1 MHSRDQICRADLPPD
16 LALSE
21 LVAVRDDNVEMVDG
35 VLQPAFLPGDPAEL
49 EVGVRL
55 ARVNFGGAF
64 KTRGGLAVLA
74 ALLIDQ
80 SELDMRFRVA
90 LVDRAGFEVAAET
103 LALDMGGP
111 HAVNG
116 PQKQRQPPDQ
126 CEEGRDGRD

>member
-21 LVAVRDDNVEMVDG
+21 LVAVCDDNVEMVDG
-35 VLQPAFLPGDPAEL
+35 VLQPAFLPVDPAML
-49 EVGVRL
+49 D
-55 ARVNFGGAF
+55 ARVRRARLNFGGAF
-64 KTRGGLAVLA
+64 QARCCLAVLA

-80 SELDMRFRVA
+80 SELVMRFRVA

-103 LALDMGGP
+103 LALDEGCT
-111 HAVNG
+111 HAVYR

-126 CEEGRDGRD
+126 CEEGRESRD